1 MFLYTNESRVTLN
14 RKVNLVQSLRTDESY
29 ELHGISTADRSITQ
43 PRKLPRSRLFHE
55 GDYTTFKKVDT
66 VTSISEITKACTK
79 TILLKKSGWKKITAA
94 STS

>member
-1 MFLYTNESRVTLN
+1 MRKNNPLPTLQKDGNCEPLGIYT
-14 RKVNLVQSLRTDESY
+14 VQ
-29 ELHGISTADRSITQ
+29 GSITQ